1 MRKKQAGTIT
11 AAGRGIAEGRV
22 GVEAVTRVGRNP
34 QVKGVVHEVL
44 YRDLQNASAK
54 NVVNGTKAVLTKSTT
69 AVRDDILMKQGTS
82 IVGRAQLKDTPKAIA
97 KTVSQVRSGHYAGTN
112 LMGTTETVAAYN
124 KAVANAAKNGVKITQ
139 QMTDTGISSLDTG
152 RIATQTIGQ
161 AAGCCPAALRLSAPA
176 SSLPTARSTAK
187 NSPGMWRARPLPVR
201 RRRLRQAPHSA
212 WCPPGRLRRW
222 RPQRHRFGCRLQR
235 AWRFRWQS
243 AASQKI
249 CWTVFL
255 TCKPC
260 RKRSLPQKLI
270 APWRSSCYS
279 GKKGGGVLCHGK
291 PRAAPGTSKT

>member
-1 MRKKQAGTIT
+1 MSKKQAGTIT
-11 AAGRGIAEGRV
+11 VAGRGIAEGRV

-161 AAGCCPAALRLSAPA
+161 AAGKLSGGIEAVGSGIKLANGEIDGEEFAVNVARETVTGAASAAAASTAFSVVSAGAATALATTTAPLWLPAAAGVAVSMAVGGI
-176 SSLPTARSTAK
+176 AK
-187 NSPGMWRARPLPVR
+187 NLLDGLFD
-201 RRRLRQAPHSA
+201 L
-212 WCPPGRLRRW
+212 
-222 RPQRHRFGCRLQR
+222 
-235 AWRFRWQS
+235 
-243 AASQKI
+243 
-249 CWTVFL
+249 
-255 TCKPC
+255 
-260 RKRSLPQKLI
+260 
-270 APWRSSCYS
+270 
-279 GKKGGGVLCHGK
+279 
-291 PRAAPGTSKT
+291 

>member
-1 MRKKQAGTIT
+1 MSKKQAGTIT
-11 AAGRGIAEGRV
+11 VAGRGIAEGRV

-161 AAGCCPAALRLSAPA
+161 AARNVH
-176 SSLPTARSTAK
+176 K
-187 NSPGMWRARPLPVR
+187 
-201 RRRLRQAPHSA
+201 RLRQVEY
-212 WCPPGRLRRW
+212 RT
-222 RPQRHRFGCRLQR
+222 
-235 AWRFRWQS
+235 QS
-243 AASQKI
+243 PDHPILWAADDSY
-249 CWTVFL
+249 
-255 TCKPC
+255 
-260 RKRSLPQKLI
+260 SLKFYIFQVCDEK
-270 APWRSSCYS
+270 
-279 GKKGGGVLCHGK
+279 
-291 PRAAPGTSKT
+291 

>member
-1 MRKKQAGTIT
+1 MSKKQAGTIT
-11 AAGRGIAEGRV
+11 AAGRGIVESRV

-69 AVRDDILMKQGTS
+69 AVRDDILMKQGAS

-161 AAGCCPAALRLSAPA
+161 AAGKLSGAALTKMAASTGMAGGLLSGGIEAVGSGIKLANGEIDGEEFAGNVARETVTGAASAAAASTAFSVVSAGAATALATTTAPLWLPAAAGVAVSMAVGGI
-176 SSLPTARSTAK
+176 AK
-187 NSPGMWRARPLPVR
+187 NLLDGLFD
-201 RRRLRQAPHSA
+201 L
-212 WCPPGRLRRW
+212 
-222 RPQRHRFGCRLQR
+222 
-235 AWRFRWQS
+235 
-243 AASQKI
+243 
-249 CWTVFL
+249 
-255 TCKPC
+255 
-260 RKRSLPQKLI
+260 
-270 APWRSSCYS
+270 
-279 GKKGGGVLCHGK
+279 
-291 PRAAPGTSKT
+291 

>member
-1 MRKKQAGTIT
+1 MSKKQAGTIT
-11 AAGRGIAEGRV
+11 VAGRGIAEGRV

-161 AAGCCPAALRLSAPA
+161 AARNVH
-176 SSLPTARSTAK
+176 K
-187 NSPGMWRARPLPVR
+187 
-201 RRRLRQAPHSA
+201 RLRQVEY
-212 WCPPGRLRRW
+212 RT
-222 RPQRHRFGCRLQR
+222 
-235 AWRFRWQS
+235 QS
-243 AASQKI
+243 PDHPILWAADDSYYLKFYIFQVVHEK
-249 CWTVFL
+249 
-255 TCKPC
+255 
-260 RKRSLPQKLI
+260 
-270 APWRSSCYS
+270 
-279 GKKGGGVLCHGK
+279 
-291 PRAAPGTSKT
+291 